1 MARAGLSSRNFNQS
15 QYASSFSSGVGALV
29 ARSTADSN
37 ISDHSSKSSIPDLNS
52 AIPMFEVLLGPL
64 GLATA
69 AAGGF
74 ARSSGMIKRGGYGT
88 KGLTGGA
95 ERVVWFSRVPGG
107 RVR

>member
-15 QYASSFSSGVGALV
+15 QYASSLSLGVGALV

-52 AIPMFEVLLGPL
+52 AIPMFEVLFGPL

-69 AAGGF
+69 TAAC
-74 ARSSGMIKRGGYGT
+74 SSSDMIKRGGYGT

-95 ERVVWFSRVPGG
+95 ERVFWFTRQPEG